1 MGARIQVLLRV
12 PSTKVFT
19 GLENP
24 LRTRFLLPHCSSIY
38 ILADPALSKKRL
50 RGESYTTM
58 NANRRLQER
67 KQPERMVCKLGGEES
82 GSVLNLSEDGLCF
95 ESLTP
100 IKEKDLLQLRLSVDL
115 NSAIEAT
122 VQLAWI
128 DSAKRTGGL
137 RFLELS
143 APAREQIRAWLSETS
158 TASSGRNGAATEKL
172 VIWQE
177 MRVPSIQ
184 LVPIERHL
192 AQTRWQ
198 FRRGVL
204 VGFGICA
211 VVMIPIFRYAGG
223 TKLGS
228 PVPTSANRAAQ
239 SSAEHTQ
246 ASVAQPVSPSASI
259 SAPTA
264 TKPLA
269 TEPAAV
275 KTVPVAAPTGSPQ
288 RQSPQTAGASST
300 DLITRT
306 SSPSATPQPAK
317 AEQPLG
323 ASQAAVAPALAA
335 SKAHSSSEVQHSKK
349 DSATPQQLW
358 SAVQAGNMKAVVAL
372 AGLYTRGDGV
382 PVNCEQARILLLVA
396 SEKNSGEASEKL
408 QELDKGGC
416 PANSE

>member
-1 MGARIQVLLRV
+1 
-12 PSTKVFT
+12 
-19 GLENP
+19 
-24 LRTRFLLPHCSSIY
+24 
-38 ILADPALSKKRL
+38 
-50 RGESYTTM
+50 M

-67 KQPERMVCKLGGEES
+67 KPPERIVLCKLGGEES

-95 ESLTP
+95 ESRTP
-100 IKEKDLLQLRLSVDL
+100 IAETDLLQLRLSVDL

-122 VQLAWI
+122 GQLEWI

-143 APAREQIRAWLSETS
+143 APAREQIRAWLNETS
-158 TASSGRNGAATEKL
+158 TASSGDKQADDGAATEKP

-177 MRVPSIQ
+177 MCVPSMQ
-184 LVPIERHL
+184 LVPIERYR
-192 AQTRWQ
+192 AQMRWQ
-198 FRRGVL
+198 FLRGVL
-204 VGFGICA
+204 LGFGTYA
-211 VVMIPIFRYAGG
+211 VVMIPIFRYAGR
-223 TKLGS
+223 TKPVS
-228 PVPTSANRAAQ
+228 PARTTASANRAAQ
-239 SSAEHTQ
+239 SSAEETQ
-246 ASVAQPVSPSASI
+246 ASVVQPVSPSASI
-259 SAPTA
+259 SEPTA

-275 KTVPVAAPTGSPQ
+275 QTVSVAAPTRSPQ

-300 DLITRT
+300 DLMTRT

-323 ASQAAVAPALAA
+323 ASQAAVAPAPAA
-335 SKAHSSSEVQHSKK
+335 SKAHSSSGQAQNPDKV
-349 DSATPQQLW
+349 SATPQQLW
-358 SAVQAGNMKAVVAL
+358 SALQAGNMKAAVAL
-372 AGLYTRGDGV
+372 ADLYTRGEGV

-396 SEKNSGEASEKL
+396 SEKSNAEASKKL

>member
-1 MGARIQVLLRV
+1 
-12 PSTKVFT
+12 
-19 GLENP
+19 
-24 LRTRFLLPHCSSIY
+24 
-38 ILADPALSKKRL
+38 
-50 RGESYTTM
+50 M

-67 KQPERMVCKLGGEES
+67 KPPERIVLCKLGGEKS

-100 IKEKDLLQLRLSVDL
+100 IEEITDLLQLRLSVDL
-115 NSAIEAT
+115 NCAIEAT
-122 VQLAWI
+122 GQLAWM

-158 TASSGRNGAATEKL
+158 TASSGENWHAFLRQRDKQADDGAATEKP

-177 MRVPSIQ
+177 MCVPSMQ
-184 LVPIERHL
+184 LVPIERHR

-198 FRRGVL
+198 FLRGVL

-223 TKLGS
+223 TKPGS
-228 PVPTSANRAAQ
+228 PARTTASANRAAQ
-239 SSAEHTQ
+239 SSVEQTQ
-246 ASVAQPVSPSASI
+246 ASVAHPVSPSASI
-259 SAPTA
+259 SEPTA
-264 TKPLA
+264 MKPLA
-269 TEPAAV
+269 TKPAAV
-275 KTVPVAAPTGSPQ
+275 QTVSVAAPTGLLQ
-288 RQSPQTAGASST
+288 RQSPQTAGAFST
-300 DLITRT
+300 DLMTRP

-323 ASQAAVAPALAA
+323 ASQSEVAPAPAA
-335 SKAHSSSEVQHSKK
+335 SKAHSSSGQVQHPKK
-349 DSATPQQLW
+349 VSATPQQLW
-358 SAVQAGNMKAVVAL
+358 SALQAGNMNAAVAL
-372 AGLYTRGDGV
+372 ADLYTRGEGV

-396 SEKNSGEASEKL
+396 SEKNNAEASKKL
-408 QELDKGGC
+408 QGLDKGGC